1 MGRLLGY
8 RYTDTRDILV
18 YGELVD
24 IDGSGG
30 HFSSD
35 QPLGTKPTLYLTLT
49 PARVKNFMLENV
61 RFYMNPTNN
70 VTYELYLLEGSY
82 ANIVESSSSVV
93 FDSLGGK
100 TKGSRYIS
108 IRGNQLPIEVNLA
121 EAGRLYYLIDWSADP
136 GVTPGYIV
144 VRGRVLA

>member
-1 MGRLLGY
+1 
-8 RYTDTRDILV
+8 
-18 YGELVD
+18 
-24 IDGSGG
+24 
-30 HFSSD
+30 
-35 QPLGTKPTLYLTLT
+35 
-49 PARVKNFMLENV
+49 MLENI

-82 ANIVESSSSVV
+82 ANIVQSSSSVV

-100 TKGSRYIS
+100 VKGSRYIS
-108 IRGNQLPIEVNLA
+108 IRGNQLPIEVSLA
-121 EAGRLYYLIDWSADP
+121 EAGKLYYLIDWSADP

>member
-1 MGRLLGY
+1 M
-8 RYTDTRDILV
+8 TCST
-18 YGELVD
+18 
-24 IDGSGG
+24 
-30 HFSSD
+30 
-35 QPLGTKPTLYLTLT
+35 
-49 PARVKNFMLENV
+49 
-61 RFYMNPTNN
+61 
-70 VTYELYLLEGSY
+70 
-82 ANIVESSSSVV
+82 SSSVV
-93 FDSLGGK
+93 FDSLSGK

>member
-24 IDGSGG
+24 VDGGG
-30 HFSSD
+30 GYFSQD
-35 QPLGTKPTLYLTLT
+35 QPLGTKPTLYIALT

-82 ANIVESSSSVV
+82 PNIVESSSSVV

-121 EAGRLYYLIDWSADP
+121 EAGKLYYLIDWSADP
-136 GVTPGYIV
+136 GITPGYIV